1 MGLTKKIDLFGKPIR
16 LNFDKKEDTHK
27 TVFGGIM
34 TMVLVL
40 FLIYYL
46 YDRTQIMYSHEAT
59 FSSLVTPKDPKN
71 IGEISIIDDAKM
83 VFFV

>member
-46 YDRTQIMYSHEAT
+46 YDRT
-59 FSSLVTPKDPKN
+59 
-71 IGEISIIDDAKM
+71 
-83 VFFV
+83 